1 MRKSQV
7 YSWRI
12 APETREALEEEARRA
27 GASLAGL
34 LDRIAREWLE
44 SRRRRASSDEAE
56 QSRHHAAAAK
66 AFGRISRGGPY
77 DAARVRKVIRERLLG
92 ARDR

>member
-1 MRKSQV
+1 MGKSQV
-7 YSWRI
+7 YSWRMT
-12 APETREALEEEARRA
+12 PETKEALEEEARRA
-27 GASLAGL
+27 GASLARL

-56 QSRHHAAAAK
+56 QSRRHAAAAR
-66 AFGRISRGGPY
+66 AFGRIASGGPY
-77 DAARVRKVIRERLLG
+77 DAARVRKVMRERLLG